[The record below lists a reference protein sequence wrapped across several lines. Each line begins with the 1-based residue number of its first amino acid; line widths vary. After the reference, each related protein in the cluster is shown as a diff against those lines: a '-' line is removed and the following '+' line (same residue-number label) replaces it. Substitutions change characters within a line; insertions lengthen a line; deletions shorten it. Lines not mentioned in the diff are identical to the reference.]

1 MTKQTNKDTE
11 LEDIKQG
18 SSSSLLE
25 GTALNDATRVAKRP
39 ARERLM
45 QLKVLGG
52 LTRPGYIR
60 RWVKDKATSSQ
71 FGTNIK
77 DKECLGY
84 TVVTGEGIGSDRE
97 YAKPM
102 GSVVE
107 KLESDGCRMVL
118 MEISCEDYDELQ
130 KAKQDM
136 RQNSTRALEGDGF
149 YKANLQITKQ

>member
-18 SSSSLLE
+18 SSLSLLE
-25 GTALNDATRVAKRP
+25 GTALNDSTRVAKRP
-39 ARERLM
+39 MRERLM
-45 QLKVLGG
+45 QLKVMGG

-84 TVVTGEGIGSDRE
+84 TVVTNEEIGSDRE
-97 YAKPM
+97 YASQM

-107 KLESDGCRMVL
+107 KKESDGARMVL

-130 KAKQDM
+130 AAKQSM
-136 RQNSTRALEGDGF
+136 RNNQVQALEGPGF
-149 YKANLQITKQ
+149 YNANLSITKK